1 MGMKHEP
8 IIEAW
13 ARNRKLVTE
22 GDKHLAQNRIA
33 ESHRLFVEANRIYI
47 NAVIA
52 KHGGKAIINWTTG
65 EIDTSKGAE

>member
-13 ARNRKLVTE
+13 ARNRKLVAE

-47 NAVIA
+47 NAVIE
-52 KHGGKAIINWTTG
+52 KYGEKAVINWATG
-65 EIDTSKGAE
+65 EIEI